1 MKNWFSKL
9 LLTSLNLGILFFSFS
24 IQAEVLNDDF
34 DLNCLKGLKFGYYM
48 CGLPLKENRYGDT
61 VGALMALKANSFLE
75 ALRGIINLSHVDGKI
90 YDRSIRAFI
99 PSKDS
104 SSTEVRNAIKNQKPF
119 EQFLSF
125 PVQAIIKQEG
135 LYTKI

>member
-1 MKNWFSKL
+1 
-9 LLTSLNLGILFFSFS
+9 
-24 IQAEVLNDDF
+24 
-34 DLNCLKGLKFGYYM
+34 
-48 CGLPLKENRYGDT
+48 
-61 VGALMALKANSFLE
+61 MALKANSFLV
-75 ALRGIINLSHVDGKI
+75 ALRGEIDLSHVDGKI

-125 PVQAIIKQEG
+125 PVQTIIKQEG
-135 LYTKI
+135 LYGFSTNLNSALRAVGDGPYEQW